1 MFRPRTDDYWVS
13 GAIPP
18 IPLKTKKTLHFRSI
32 LFLALASQFS
42 GLSFHHGLTKSG
54 RIVKTRKERAKLLKD
69 GIGIICVGQ
78 VVPVY
83 QQ

>member
-1 MFRPRTDDYWVS
+1 MR
-13 GAIPP
+13 
-18 IPLKTKKTLHFRSI
+18 HFRGI

-42 GLSFHHGLTKSG
+42 GHSFHYGLTKSC
-54 RIVKTRKERAKLLKD
+54 RIAQTKKERAKLHKD
-69 GIGIICVGQ
+69 GIGIICVEQ